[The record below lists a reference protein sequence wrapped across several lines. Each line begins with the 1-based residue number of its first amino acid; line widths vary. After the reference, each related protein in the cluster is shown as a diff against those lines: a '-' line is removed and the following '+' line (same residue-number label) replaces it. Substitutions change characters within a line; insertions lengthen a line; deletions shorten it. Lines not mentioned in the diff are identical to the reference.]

1 MDITATAPIWPTLS
15 LANPISIGNMVPPN
29 KPIIIRPETSFL
41 FSGSA
46 KSAWENIIENTLE
59 FPKPISAMQAY
70 IMVLVWKT
78 DSPIMAASKNR
89 TLTRKNGLG
98 FTTLRRKEPERQ
110 PIVLRMK

>member
-1 MDITATAPIWPTLS
+1 
-15 LANPISIGNMVPPN
+15 
-29 KPIIIRPETSFL
+29 
-41 FSGSA
+41 
-46 KSAWENIIENTLE
+46 
-59 FPKPISAMQAY
+59 MQAY

-89 TLTRKNGLG
+89 TLTRKKGLG